1 MLYDRDAVRSAAL
14 RELRRYGIYLI
25 PSLLAVIYFFMT
37 VDDGFTRQRVVVG
50 CLGSMGVGMCLRRIV
65 DAATDLLTLRIYRQK
80 DPQP

>member
-1 MLYDRDAVRSAAL
+1 
-14 RELRRYGIYLI
+14 
-25 PSLLAVIYFFMT
+25 MT